1 LFSFVSQNSPLGL
14 LKVGPYGNELA
25 NFRRYRSVEVKHGRI
40 AMLATLGILV
50 QENYH
55 FQGYLS
61 PSQGLK
67 FDDIPNGLGALSVV
81 PLEGLV
87 QIAVLIGLHEIF
99 IKEREGKAPGDFGTG
114 KNSQMSMIFYTFF
127 TWTCLPNH
135 ANLTELLP

>member
-1 LFSFVSQNSPLGL
+1 
-14 LKVGPYGNELA
+14 
-25 NFRRYRSVEVKHGRI
+25 
-40 AMLATLGILV
+40 MLATLGILV

-55 FQGYLS
+55 FQGYIS

-114 KNSQMSMIFYTFF
+114 KNNQMMMFFYSFY
-127 TWTCLPNH
+127 LDM
-135 ANLTELLP
+135 LTRPC